1 MASQGGTHST
11 GRESAEKRL
20 ADAESRLRRHRA
32 AIEAGVDPAA
42 VVEAIN
48 TAQAERE
55 AARAELQHLPK
66 STVIEAAEVY
76 ARLDS
81 MDDLARALNSRTP
94 ERITQVYR
102 DLGVQLS
109 YDNEKEAVVV
119 TASPR
124 VSNVC
129 VRGGT

>member
-1 MASQGGTHST
+1 M
-11 GRESAEKRL
+11 
-20 ADAESRLRRHRA
+20 
-32 AIEAGVDPAA
+32 DPDA

-55 AARAELQHLPK
+55 AARAELQHLAK

-81 MDDLARALNSRTP
+81 MDDVARALNSRTL
-94 ERITQVYR
+94 ERIMRVYQE
-102 DLGVQLS
+102 LGVQLR
-109 YDNEKEAVVV
+109 YDTKKEAVVV

-129 VRGGT
+129 VRGASCTLTTRVQLPASWTRGGAPAPESGRRTS

>member
-1 MASQGGTHST
+1 M
-11 GRESAEKRL
+11 
-20 ADAESRLRRHRA
+20 RRHQA
-32 AIEAGVDPAA
+32 AIEAGVDPAAVDPAA

-48 TAQAERE
+48 TAKAERE

-66 STVIEAAEVY
+66 ATVIEAAEVY

-81 MDDLARALNSRTP
+81 VDDVARVLNSRTP
-94 ERITQVYR
+94 ERITRVYR
-102 DLGVQLS
+102 GLGAQLR

-119 TASPR
+119 TASPH

-129 VRGGT
+129 VRGGTLSTLLPLRR